1 MALFPP
7 ISLEGDNLGQR
18 HQRLNSLVHQAKKHG
33 VSLQEVEALPEQS
46 PIDRFFKIDLAIELK
61 YVDYIIRNLKD
72 DDMLYV
78 SRALK
83 ATWLIDNRDIIN
95 PKYLEDVLFPEM
107 IKPAVTKM
115 KHWLYINLRDP
126 AMCEEFYQ
134 HYKEDTFEF
143 AVKFLSRCSNELI
156 LEEAPKILTKLTT
169 HSLKVL
175 CEKCPGVAK
184 IFFDSLAINE
194 DLNTRYLERDQ
205 SYYNSVKFVLKS
217 DADVFLYITE
227 KYFNTNG
234 FNRLSSVATDY
245 ILRYHKTRFTNK
257 VELYVAYFL
266 HIPTVAARLSVEE
279 CQEVVLKLARASY
292 LKHWFEYKVVEPL
305 IKRLSPDKRAAFK
318 KRVFVDKDVGD
329 CVDEWPYEIPVPPSQ
344 SDTGLHVFD
353 DQNFSPVCGN
363 DRYHMLRMP
372 CMARCAMKCAYDDYQ
387 YEEDCEMIRMKTD
400 LDRLFD
406 EFRFIGFERALHEL
420 GQRLGATGSADR
432 RRDIFLVL
440 VSKSGGRTD
449 AVSAV
454 LNLAAKHSNEPPHT
468 RASILRSL
476 VKRANV
482 WRLPADDWKNLLD
495 FGHGLGLDG
504 SPSEAACLEGLHC
517 VVIRQLLTGEC
528 EKAVRDAFLKEFSTL
543 SEYSLKGDERT
554 HVANGLQN
562 MLAAAAIDVEP
573 AVAAERL
580 SQLLDVLKLYRIRVE
595 PTSPAVQAAVAL
607 ALRDADIARPV
618 LQKLYNARI
627 ARREL
632 LRLNMEFR
640 KDEAALVNALRHDLS
655 VLERKQVVD
664 ILADR
669 HTSFDSFT
677 SKLVVYFQ
685 NHDFTVDLRTAL
697 KEKIPLQQNEKVKN
711 VKLARPLA
719 SLVYQDFEKELRGFD
734 AAGKDSAKFAAE
746 LRACAHRARPA
757 VNLAEWG
764 SRKAGVKAVATRAMR
779 CREVERAALTRTLA
793 TERRT
798 VRVALALS
806 MRSTRPREL
815 LLETFTTAA
824 KLRPVVALHTALP
837 YFRRLGAN
845 ADTGVWDVV
854 KPLFSSVDLVPR
866 ERLRRLLAKTDWI
879 PSTIKPDYCATLY
892 VAINKIARSNADDVL
907 CDVSLLL
914 PKIDEAVENILLL
927 ILQNTDKDAPAI
939 PYPSIF
945 VRYLLLSRN
954 EEDVEKR
961 FAKIGDQ
968 FLERLDQ
975 LQAEKESYFDDR
987 LDQVL
992 ESLLYN
998 SAFFDTKYSACLLVI
1013 ERFLTWMQKF
1023 LSKEEHFKKYIKI
1036 HLTMLYFK
1044 AVRQSMKQMPEVFAD
1059 PRKRKSEGV
1068 EAVGFVFGR
1077 YIAKEVAEF
1086 VSTYFDSIIELYD
1099 GALEDY
1105 LNDNFASYTKSKA
1118 KLIGSV
1124 IKGMLAEGLGVQRR
1138 LAVYVLSNVR
1148 YELEKETR
1156 KEIEEQ
1162 MFDDKDIKIFAHA
1175 ELFA

>member
-7 ISLEGDNLGQR
+7 VTLEGNNLGQR
-18 HQRLNSLVHQAKKHG
+18 QQRLNSLVLQAKKHG
-33 VSLQEVEALPEQS
+33 VSLQEVEALPEES
-46 PIDRFFKIDLAIELK
+46 PIDRFFKIDLARELK

-83 ATWLIDNRDIIN
+83 ATWLIDHRNIIN

-115 KHWLYINLRDP
+115 KNWLYINLRDP
-126 AMCEEFYQ
+126 ATCQEFYQ
-134 HYKEDTFEF
+134 HYKEKTFEF
-143 AVKFLSRCSNELI
+143 ALKFLSHCNPEFI
-156 LEEAPKILTKLTT
+156 LAEAPKILTKLTP

-184 IFFDSLAINE
+184 IYFDSLATNE
-194 DLNTRYLERDQ
+194 DLTTRYLERDQ
-205 SYYNSVKFVLKS
+205 FYYNSVKCVLKL

-234 FNRLSSVATDY
+234 FSRLGPLATDY
-245 ILRYHKTRFTNK
+245 ILRNHKARFTNK
-257 VELYVAYFL
+257 TELYVAYFL
-266 HIPTVAARLSVEE
+266 HIPTVAARLSIEE
-279 CQEVVLKLARASY
+279 CQEVVLKLARATY
-292 LKHWFEYKVVEPL
+292 LQHWFEYKVVEPL

-318 KRVFVDKDVGD
+318 KQVFVDKDIGD
-329 CVDEWPYEIPVPPSQ
+329 CVDKWPYEIPAPPTSP
-344 SDTGLHVFD
+344 DTDAHVFD
-353 DQNFSPVCGN
+353 DQNFMPVCGR
-363 DRYHMLRMP
+363 DRYDDLLRMP
-372 CMARCAMKCAYDDYQ
+372 IMARCAMKCAYYDDQ
-387 YEEDCEMIRMKTD
+387 VEDCEIQIKTD

-440 VSKSGGRTD
+440 VSKSGGRTE

-454 LNLAAKHSNEPPHT
+454 LSLAAKHSNEPPHT

-482 WRLPADDWKNLLD
+482 WRLPAEDWKNLLD

-504 SPSEAACLEGLHC
+504 APSEAACHEGLHC

-528 EKAVRDAFLKEFSTL
+528 EQAVRDAFLKDFSTL
-543 SEYSLKGDERT
+543 TEYSLKGAERT

-562 MLAAAAIDVEP
+562 MLAAAATNVEP

-580 SQLLDVLKLYRIRVE
+580 GQLLDVLKLYRIRVE
-595 PTSPAVQAAVAL
+595 PTSSAVKAAVDL
-607 ALRDADIARPV
+607 ASRDADIARPV
-618 LQKLYNARI
+618 LQKLYDARI

-640 KDEAALVNALRHDLS
+640 KDEAALLNALRHDLS
-655 VLERKQVVD
+655 VLEGKKVVD
-664 ILADR
+664 ILAARD
-669 HTSFDSFT
+669 TSFDNFT
-677 SKLVVYFQ
+677 SKLVLYFQ
-685 NHDFTVDLRTAL
+685 KHDFIVNLRTAL
-697 KEKIPLQQNEKVKN
+697 KEKIPLQQIEKEKN

-719 SLVYQDFEKELRGFD
+719 SLVNQDFEKELREFD
-734 AAGKDSAKFAAE
+734 AAGKESAKFAAA
-746 LRACAHRARPA
+746 LRACAHRARPL

-764 SRKAGVKAVATRAMR
+764 WRKAGVQAVATRAMR
-779 CREVERAALTRTLA
+779 CREIERAAFTRALA
-793 TERRT
+793 AERRT

-806 MRSTRPREL
+806 MRSAGPREL

-824 KLRPVVALHTALP
+824 QLRPAVALHAALP

-845 ADTGVWDVV
+845 ADSGVWDIV
-854 KPLFSSVDLVPR
+854 KPLFSSVNLVPR
-866 ERLRRLLAKTDWI
+866 DRLRKLLGNTDWI
-879 PSTIKPDYCATLY
+879 PAAIKPDYCVTLY
-892 VAINKIARSNADDVL
+892 VAINKIAYSNADDVL
-907 CDVSLLL
+907 CDVSLFL
-914 PKIDEAVENILLL
+914 PKIDEAVENILLQ
-927 ILQNTDKDAPAI
+927 ILENTDKDVPAI

-954 EEDVEKR
+954 EEDVERR
-961 FAKIGDQ
+961 FTKIGNQ
-968 FLERLDQ
+968 FLERLDK
-975 LQAEKESYFDDR
+975 LQSEKESFDER

-1023 LSKEEHFKKYIKI
+1023 LPKEEHFKKYIKI

-1059 PRKRKSEGV
+1059 PKRKKSEGV
-1068 EAVGFVFGR
+1068 EAVGFILGR
-1077 YIAKEVAEF
+1077 YIVKEVAEL
-1086 VSTYFDSIIELYD
+1086 VSTYFDSIIELYT
-1099 GALEDY
+1099 GALEEFLRESFISY
-1105 LNDNFASYTKSKA
+1105 SNSIGKLNAS
-1118 KLIGSV
+1118 I
-1124 IKGMLAEGLGVQRR
+1124 IKGILAEGVGLQRR
-1138 LAVYVLSNVR
+1138 LAVYVFADFR
-1148 YELEKETR
+1148 YEIEEDIR
-1156 KEIEEQ
+1156 KEIEEKMVQ
-1162 MFDDKDIKIFAHA
+1162 DQDIKIFAHA
-1175 ELFA
+1175 ELLA

>member
-1 MALFPP
+1 MALFLP

-18 HQRLNSLVHQAKKHG
+18 HQHLNSLVHEAKTHG
-33 VSLQEVEALPEQS
+33 VSFQEVEALPENT
-46 PIDRFFKIDLAIELK
+46 PVDRIFKINLARELK
-61 YVDYIIRNLKD
+61 CIDYIIKNLKD

-83 ATWLIDNRDIIN
+83 ATWLIDHRDIIN

-126 AMCEEFYQ
+126 AMCEKFYQ
-134 HYKEDTFEF
+134 YYKEDTFEF
-143 AVKFLSRCSNELI
+143 AIKFLSRCSNELI

-184 IFFDSLAINE
+184 IYFDTLPT
-194 DLNTRYLERDQ
+194 DDVLGPRYLEENQ
-205 SYYNSVKFVLKS
+205 SYYNSVKCVLKS
-217 DADVFLYITE
+217 DADVFLDITE
-227 KYFNTNG
+227 KYFKMNS
-234 FNRLSSVATDY
+234 FSRLSPVATDY

-257 VELYVAYFL
+257 LELYVAYFL

-279 CQEVVLKLARASY
+279 CQEVVLKLARARY
-292 LKHWFEYKVVEPL
+292 LEERFDYKVVEPL

-329 CVDEWPYEIPVPPSQ
+329 CVDEWPYEIPAPPFFY
-344 SDTGLHVFD
+344 DTDSHVFD
-353 DQNFSPVCGN
+353 DQDFEPVCNSDRN
-363 DRYHMLRMP
+363 DEFLRSSASP
-372 CMARCAMKCAYDDYQ
+372 LVGCAYYADRLV
-387 YEEDCEMIRMKTD
+387 DCEKRMKTD

-420 GQRLGATGSADR
+420 RQRLGVTGSADR

-482 WRLPADDWKNLLD
+482 WRLPADDWENLLD

-504 SPSEAACLEGLHC
+504 TPSEAACLEGLHS

-528 EKAVRDAFLKEFSTL
+528 EEAVRDAFFKEFSTL

-655 VLERKQVVD
+655 VLEREQVVD

-697 KEKIPLQQNEKVKN
+697 KEKTPLQQIEKVKN

-719 SLVYQDFEKELRGFD
+719 SLVYQDYEKELRGFD
-734 AAGKDSAKFAAE
+734 AAGKESAKFAAE

-757 VNLAEWG
+757 VNLIEWG
-764 SRKAGVKAVATRAMR
+764 SRKNGVKAVATRAMR
-779 CREVERAALTRTLA
+779 CREVEKAAFSRALA

-798 VRVALALS
+798 LRVALALS
-806 MRSTRPREL
+806 MRDTGPREL
-815 LLETFTTAA
+815 LLETFMTAA
-824 KLRPVVALHTALP
+824 ELSPGLALHTALP
-837 YFRRLGAN
+837 YFRRFGAN
-845 ADTGVWDVV
+845 ADTGVWDIV

-866 ERLRRLLAKTDWI
+866 TRLRRLLAKTDWI

-892 VAINKIARSNADDVL
+892 VAINEIARSNADDVL
-907 CDVSLLL
+907 CDISLLL
-914 PKIDEAVENILLL
+914 PKIDEAVENILLQ
-927 ILQNTDKDAPAI
+927 ILENTDKDAPAI

-945 VRYLLLSRN
+945 VRYLLLSRD
-954 EEDVEKR
+954 EEDVERR
-961 FAKIGDQ
+961 FAKIGNQ

-975 LQAEKESYFDDR
+975 LQAEKESYFDAR

-1013 ERFLTWMQKF
+1013 DRFLTWMQKF
-1023 LSKEEHFKKYIKI
+1023 LPKEEHFKKYIKI
-1036 HLTMLYFK
+1036 RLIMLYFN
-1044 AVRQSMKQMPEVFAD
+1044 AVRQSMKEMPEIFAD
-1059 PRKRKSEGV
+1059 PKRRKSEGV
-1068 EAVGFVFGR
+1068 EAVGFAFGR
-1077 YIAKEVAEF
+1077 YIVQEVAEL
-1086 VSTYFDSIIELYD
+1086 VSTYFDSIIELYTD
-1099 GALEDY
+1099 ALVENLRDS
-1105 LNDNFASYTKSKA
+1105 FMPSAFTKALLSST
-1118 KLIGSV
+1118 I
-1124 IKGMLAEGLGVQRR
+1124 IKGILAEDVGIQRR
-1138 LAVYVLSNVR
+1138 LAVYVLSDVR
-1148 YELEKETR
+1148 FIIYQDTRRELEK
-1156 KEIEEQ
+1156 Q
-1162 MFDDKDIKIFAHA
+1162 MVEDNDIKIFAYV
-1175 ELFA
+1175 ELFS